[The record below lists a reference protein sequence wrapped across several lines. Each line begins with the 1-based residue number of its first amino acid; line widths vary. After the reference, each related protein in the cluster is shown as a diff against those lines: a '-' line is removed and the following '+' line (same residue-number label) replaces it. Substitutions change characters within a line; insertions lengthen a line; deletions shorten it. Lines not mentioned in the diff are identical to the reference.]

1 MSFVLCDDIV
11 KRVNSRD
18 DKNYLSKTAI
28 KDRGWTE
35 GVIKKFL
42 GEPDKLAKNKWS
54 SRTKVHLYLED
65 RVVSVESTDEWKEWF
80 NSSLKRR
87 NTLRDTNAKKR
98 QKIVEKAEEAISS
111 IGLSKKARGK
121 SYGKLKLYAAK
132 NYRNG

>member
-1 MSFVLCDDIV
+1 MLSFVLCDDIV

-35 GVIKKFL
+35 GAIKKFL

-65 RVVSVESTDEWKEWF
+65 RVVSVESIDEWKEWF

-87 NTLRDTNAKKR
+87 NILRDTNAKKR

-111 IGLSKKARGK
+111 IGLVRKLVGK
-121 SYGKLKLYAAK
+121 VTVS
-132 NYRNG
+132 

>member
-35 GVIKKFL
+35 GAIKKFL

-65 RVVSVESTDEWKEWF
+65 RVVSVESIDEWKEWF

-87 NTLRDTNAKKR
+87 NILRDTNAKKR

-111 IGLSKKARGK
+111 IGLVRKLVGK
-121 SYGKLKLYAAK
+121 VTVS
-132 NYRNG
+132 

>member
-1 MSFVLCDDIV
+1 MLGGFLVIFCSL
-11 KRVNSRD
+11 
-18 DKNYLSKTAI
+18 AI

-35 GVIKKFL
+35 GAIKKFL

-65 RVVSVESTDEWKEWF
+65 RVVSVESIDEWKEWF

-87 NTLRDTNAKKR
+87 NILRDTNAKKR

-111 IGLSKKARGK
+111 IGLVRKLVGK
-121 SYGKLKLYAAK
+121 VTVS
-132 NYRNG
+132 